1 MKAKHIHD
9 PALPAFSRATDPST
23 MRDVFARRFQTQ
35 YPGFMFQVDECRIE
49 RVYHKPGK
57 SCQITYRLRFSHD
70 SRKTFEQWFH
80 LVLMAKDPY
89 QYLQGQPVPET
100 WPGCDFWI
108 PLSVWDEMNALL
120 YAFPYD
126 PKMPYLGQLLDL
138 NMVAAGIDTFRSEF
152 HLDRDWR
159 CRNIEIK
166 KFKYRAGKSCVLCYT
181 VEMVDINESYRYRTQ
196 LSFFS
201 KTYNSSHSAYV
212 YEVLRQISGHPALQG
227 SGCHV
232 PRPLAHIAEA
242 NTLWQEAWEGEKFR
256 EAGRRLGWVYFL
268 RSDDLPRITRLLA
281 ALHRVEVQ
289 GISLDEGVA
298 PGEMLENARLNGE
311 DILSHY
317 PEKAPEVAA
326 ILELLAQ
333 NLPDEKGPR
342 CTIHGSF
349 KIAQLLY
356 REGEFALIDF
366 DSIAYGDPHYDL
378 GEFISSVIFLQIT
391 DDIPAALVEEN
402 LARLLQ
408 VYDAAAPWES
418 DPQRLAWYVSG
429 FLLGKI
435 HSLLKKLK
443 AAHAGKAGEALDLAQ
458 AWAARSG

>member
-1 MKAKHIHD
+1 MKAKKIHD
-9 PALPAFSRATDPST
+9 PSLPALSRAMNPAS
-23 MRDVFARRFQTQ
+23 MRTAFAQRFQAQ
-35 YPGFMFQVDECRIE
+35 YPGWMFQVDQCRIE

-57 SCQITYRLRFSHD
+57 RCQITYRLQCSYD
-70 SRKTFEQWFH
+70 AKKVFEQWFL
-80 LVLMAKDPY
+80 LVLMAKDPHK
-89 QYLQGQPVPET
+89 YLQGRPVPEN

-108 PLSVWDEMNALL
+108 PLSVWDEMGALL

-138 NMVAAGIDTFRSEF
+138 KVVTAGIDAFRSEF
-152 HLDRDWR
+152 GLEGDWR
-159 CRNIEIK
+159 CLNLDIK
-166 KFKYRAGKSCVLCYT
+166 KFKYRVGKSCVLRYT
-181 VEMVDINESYRYRTQ
+181 AEMMNFNKDRLDRTQ
-196 LSFFS
+196 ISFFG
-201 KTYNSSHSAYV
+201 KTYNSSRSAYV
-212 YEVLRQISGHPALQG
+212 YEVLRQVSGHPAFRG

-242 NTLWQEAWEGEKFR
+242 NTLWQEAWEGEKLR
-256 EAGRRLGWVYFL
+256 EAGERLGWRHFL
-268 RSDDLPRITRLLA
+268 RSDDLPRIARLLA

-289 GISLDEGVA
+289 RVKLAEGVKPA
-298 PGEMLENARLNGE
+298 EMLANMRLHGE
-311 DILSHY
+311 DILRHV
-317 PEKAPEVAA
+317 PDKAPEVAA
-326 ILELLAQ
+326 MLEVLGHS
-333 NLPDEKGPR
+333 LPDDHGPR

-378 GEFISSVIFLQIT
+378 GEFIASVIFLQIT

-408 VYDAAAPWES
+408 AYDAAAPWES
-418 DPQRLAWYVSG
+418 DPQRLAWYVCG